1 MSDTWTLGKQLED
14 VKEDIKDLQ
23 EIAHSPI
30 FTKEMVNELFN
41 RIEKLEKNC
50 TCGSSKPK
58 AKAKA

>member
-30 FTKEMVNELFN
+30 FTEEMVNELFS

-50 TCGSSKPK
+50 ACGTNK